1 MYVWLVDGK
10 QPRTAVD
17 SSLPLKVKD
26 ELLELS
32 KDISTI
38 QAGRHFLNR

>member
-1 MYVWLVDGK
+1 MYVWLLDGE
-10 QPRTAVD
+10 QPWVVSE

-32 KDISTI
+32 KDKSTI